1 MGVRARKQ
9 YRLAQAMA
17 KAVSV
22 ATVSGAQYV
31 PFEGSPALDFDSEWD
46 ESYLDFTNGRVLL
59 GGEPYFFEYTVFP
72 TDKRRSNGA
81 IVAFARDTD
90 SGENVRVCVKFC
102 FSDTAHLRD
111 IPVTELGCVLPVQL
125 VCSGMIQIMPY
136 CEHTLSDIVV
146 AQAVLDAGLSCFMK
160 EMAQAVSELNTNQL
174 VYSDFKPENIL
185 LLGAAPADS
194 DTTSMKLFLGDIE
207 TLDAEVWAGDTDQI
221 LGSTYPMRY
230 DRIRV
235 NRPNVP
241 SNIIYSFVVLMLA
254 IWLIGTKMTRPYHCL
269 AHERLHKQFDCVNF
283 YEPSHKYHDL
293 VSTFARDRPASLKK
307 LEKMAAATIK
317 AIEAEPSA
325 DRRYTLMT
333 MFFRNLHE

>member
-1 MGVRARKQ
+1 MGVRAGKQ
-9 YRLAQAMA
+9 YRSTMA
-17 KAVSV
+17 VNV
-22 ATVSGAQYV
+22 LGAKYV
-31 PFEGSPALDFDSEWD
+31 PFEGSPPLDFDSEWD
-46 ESYLDFTNGRVLL
+46 ESYLDFVNGRVLL
-59 GGEPYFFEYTVFP
+59 DGEPYFFEYTVFP

-81 IVAFARDTD
+81 VVAFARD
-90 SGENVRVCVKFC
+90 SGVNVRVCVKFC

-111 IPVTELGCVLPVQL
+111 IPVTELGCVVPVQL
-125 VCSGMIQIMPY
+125 VCSGMIQIMPF

-146 AQAVLDAGLSCFMK
+146 AQAVLDAGLSCFIR

-254 IWLIGTKMTRPYHCL
+254 IWLIGNRKTRPYHCL
-269 AHERLHKQFDCVNF
+269 AHERLHKQFDRVNF
-283 YEPSHKYHDL
+283 YDPSHKYYDL
-293 VSTFARDRPASLKK
+293 VSTFARDRPVSLKK
-307 LEKMAAATIK
+307 LEKDAAATIK

-325 DRRYTLMT
+325 DQRYTLMT
-333 MFFRNLHE
+333 TFFRNLHE